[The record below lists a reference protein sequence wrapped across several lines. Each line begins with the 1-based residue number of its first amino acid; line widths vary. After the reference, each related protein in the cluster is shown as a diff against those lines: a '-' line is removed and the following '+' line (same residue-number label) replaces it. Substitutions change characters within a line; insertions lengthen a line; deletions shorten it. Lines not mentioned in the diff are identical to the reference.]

1 MRKDRGGRKSRLECF
16 ECLSALGGEIPGGTF
31 SGESC
36 EGNRDI
42 RVAMNESTI
51 EIGET
56 EEGLYIANLPR
67 LGPVLNRLNLL
78 LAHLESIRCQDV
90 T

>member
-1 MRKDRGGRKSRLECF
+1 MRKDQGGHEGHLECF
-16 ECLSALGGEIPGGTF
+16 ECLSALGSEIPGGTF

-42 RVAMNESTI
+42 RVAVNESMI

-56 EEGLYIANLPR
+56 EEGLYVANLPR
-67 LGPVLNRLNLL
+67 LGPVLDRLDLL
-78 LAHLESIRCQDV
+78 LAHLESIQRKDV